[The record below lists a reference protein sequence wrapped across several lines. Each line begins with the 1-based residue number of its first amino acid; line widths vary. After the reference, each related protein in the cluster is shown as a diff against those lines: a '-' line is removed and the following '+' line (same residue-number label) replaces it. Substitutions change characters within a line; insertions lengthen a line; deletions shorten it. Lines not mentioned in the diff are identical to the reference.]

1 MVTKEHVTY
10 TDEDWAREVRWLVP
24 PSASNS
30 SSNKKPKRSTR
41 PTIILRAD
49 HRPLTKPVPPRPEPL
64 RKDPKGKTRMSAV
77 LELPEDEDD
86 SQSTQRS
93 RPPNITYRRTG
104 PSLDVDEGKP
114 WTVHHPASRSTPSLN
129 TISDRYRT
137 VNVPSTSRI
146 HSQPG
151 ASSRGTTPYNTM
163 TLPRANILPP
173 AHSTYSASASARNSL
188 LLNGGDILQKL
199 KVEDVHK
206 VDLSRSGLASTTM
219 ATIEVVKGT
228 AEAGGRS
235 GGLTRSLSQK
245 LSSRFKSR
253 GKSGRAPSHLTR
265 EMQTPLGFCSHIS
278 PPTHVPPHH
287 VLVQVWAVGLDSRDA
302 AIVLK
307 DRQGTPGFIPGRS
320 FVGRA
325 IEIGWE
331 VREDIVRKGEWVVG
345 LTEVKKVSRVFL
357 CYFKSPPDRVGF
369 SSSLVPSQNSLRLTG
384 IESTEF
390 LARPLPR

>member
-1 MVTKEHVTY
+1 VVTKDHVTY
-10 TDEDWAREVRWLVP
+10 TDEDWAREVKWLVP
-24 PSASNS
+24 PSPSNS
-30 SSNKKPKRSTR
+30 SAAKNPKRSTR
-41 PTIILRAD
+41 PTIILRTD
-49 HRPLTKPVPPRPEPL
+49 HRPLTQSAPLRPEPL
-64 RKDPKGKTRMSAV
+64 RKFPKRKTRMSAV
-77 LELPEDEDD
+77 LEVPEDEDD

-93 RPPNITYRRTG
+93 RPPTITYRRTG
-104 PSLDVDEGKP
+104 PSLDAGGGNP
-114 WTVHHPASRSTPSLN
+114 WSVHHPTSRSTPTLN
-129 TISDRYRT
+129 SISDHHRT
-137 VNVPSTSRI
+137 VSVPSTSRI

-173 AHSTYSASASARNSL
+173 AHSTYSASASPRNSL

-219 ATIEVVKGT
+219 ATIEIVKGA

-235 GGLTRSLSQK
+235 GGLTRSLSQR
-245 LSSRFKSR
+245 LSTRLKSR
-253 GKSGRAPSHLTR
+253 TKSGRTPSHLAR
-265 EMQTPLGFCSHIS
+265 EMPTPLGFCSRIS

-307 DRQGTPGFIPGRS
+307 DKQSTPGFIPGRS

-331 VREDIVRKGEWVVG
+331 VRGDTVRKGEWVVG
-345 LTEVKKVSRVFL
+345 LTEVKKV
-357 CYFKSPPDRVGF
+357 P
-369 SSSLVPSQNSLRLTG
+369 G
-384 IESTEF
+384 ILLLFQST
-390 LARPLPR
+390 A